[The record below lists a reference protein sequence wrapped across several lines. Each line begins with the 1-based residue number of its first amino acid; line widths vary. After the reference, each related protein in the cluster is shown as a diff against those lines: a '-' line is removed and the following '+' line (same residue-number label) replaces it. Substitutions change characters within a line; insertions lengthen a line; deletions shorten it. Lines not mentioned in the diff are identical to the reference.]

1 MEYGLIGRR
10 LGHSYSKII
19 HEMLCG
25 YAYDL
30 CPLEPEQLEELFAKR
45 EFKALNVTIP
55 YKQAVIPLLDEV
67 DEGALA
73 IGAVNTVVNREG
85 RLYGYNTDLAG
96 FEYLARAHGCS
107 MEGKTVLV
115 LGTGGTS
122 RTVCAA
128 ARRAGAAEVL
138 RAGRTGAD
146 GALTYEQAAARRD
159 VQVIVNTT
167 PAGMFP
173 DNGGCMVQM
182 EWFPACEAVFDV
194 VYNPFCTELV
204 LRARDAGIPA
214 AGGFE
219 MLVAQAVYAARQFTG
234 RDIPESEIARVHG
247 ILKAK
252 LSNLSLV
259 GMPSC
264 GKSSLGKALA
274 ARLGKTFVDLDD
286 EIEQEAGMPIPEIFA
301 QKGEAGFREIESE
314 VCRRFGA
321 KNGQVLSTGGG
332 AVLRKENVRA
342 LRQNGPVVHIDR
354 PLDQLAVGGKR
365 PLSKSRGALEE
376 MLRVRG
382 PLYRAA
388 AHRTVSNTGTF
399 EETARAIEEAFYEIS
414 GTQRPEP
421 EPAGRA

>member
-19 HEMLCG
+19 HEMLCE
-25 YAYDL
+25 YTYDL
-30 CPLEPEQLEELFAKR
+30 CPLEPEQLEALFAKR

-55 YKQAVIPLLDEV
+55 YKQVVIPLLDEV

-73 IGAVNTVVNREG
+73 IGAVNTVVNRNG
-85 RLYGYNTDLAG
+85 RLHGYNTDLAG
-96 FEYLARAHGCS
+96 FEYLVRAHGCS
-107 MEGKTVLV
+107 MKGKTVLV

-128 ARRAGAAEVL
+128 ARRAGAAKVL
-138 RAGRTGAD
+138 RAGRTGAG
-146 GALTYEQAAARRD
+146 GALTYEQAAAQQD
-159 VQVIVNTT
+159 VQVLINTT

-173 DNGGCMVQM
+173 DNGGCMVQI

-204 LRARDAGIPA
+204 LRAQQAGIPA

-219 MLVAQAVYAARQFTG
+219 MLVAQAVYAARYFTG
-234 RDIPESEIARVHG
+234 QNIPEGEIARVHS

-252 LSNLSLV
+252 LCNLSLV

-264 GKSSLGKALA
+264 GKSRLGRLLA
-274 ARLGKTFVDLDD
+274 ARLGKTFVDLDA
-286 EIEQEAGMPIPEIFA
+286 EIEKEAGMSIPEIFA
-301 QKGEAGFREIESE
+301 QKGEAGFRNLESE
-314 VCRRFGA
+314 ICRRFGA

-332 AVLRKENVRA
+332 AVLRGENVRA

-354 PLDQLAVGGKR
+354 PLEQLAVGGNR
-365 PLSKSRGALEE
+365 PLSTSREALEK
-376 MLRVRG
+376 MLRLRG

-388 AHRTVSNTGTF
+388 AHCTVSNTGPI
-399 EETARAIEEAFYEIS
+399 EDTARAIEEAFYEIS
-414 GTQRPEP
+414 GAQRPES